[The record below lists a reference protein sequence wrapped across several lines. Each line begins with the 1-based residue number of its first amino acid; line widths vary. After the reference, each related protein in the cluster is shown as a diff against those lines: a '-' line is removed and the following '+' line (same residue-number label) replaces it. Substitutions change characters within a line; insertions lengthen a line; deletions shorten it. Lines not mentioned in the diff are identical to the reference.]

1 MRPRIDREPGMRLLR
16 TKSKLALGVLAVFGL
31 AFAGWAYYR
40 ANLQWIP
47 AGYVGIKFNARS
59 GADRSRLYEPQA
71 YFTGPFEQFYLYPT
85 RIQNAVYTQD
95 PTAGESKS
103 ADGILITTN
112 DTANTTF
119 DVSVIYRIDKAN
131 VFVAFD
137 TFGPIPIETIQS
149 QHIRRAVREE
159 SSVVGNQ
166 YDVYSLMGPKR
177 VDASNMLS
185 ERLRA
190 KLAPKGI
197 TIIQAMILNAYP
209 SQDLVTKI
217 HNNVNSVTGVQIAT
231 LNQQIA
237 TMQNQIN
244 IVNAQATQEA
254 QKITGAGTGAKSLD
268 IIDLELAEEAAKRW
282 NGEFSKVEGGSNKTI
297 VLNGSTLFG
306 ENRR

>member
-1 MRPRIDREPGMRLLR
+1 MLILFVV
-16 TKSKLALGVLAVFGL
+16 ALI
-31 AFAGWAYYR
+31 GWTYYR
-40 ANLQWIP
+40 LNLQWIP
-47 AGYVGIKFNARS
+47 AGYVGIRFNARS
-59 GADRSRLYEPQA
+59 GADRTRLYQPQA

-95 PTAGESKS
+95 PTAGEAKS
-103 ADGILITTN
+103 ADGILVTTN

-119 DVSVIYRIDKAN
+119 DVSVIYRIDKEN
-131 VFVAFD
+131 VFKAFD

-166 YDVYSLMGPKR
+166 YDVYALMGPKR
-177 VDASNMLS
+177 VDASQMLT
-185 ERLRA
+185 ERLRG

-237 TMQNQIN
+237 TTQNLIN

-254 QKITGAGTGAKSLD
+254 QRITGSGTVAKSLD
-268 IIDLELAEEAAKRW
+268 IIDLELAEEAAKKW
-282 NGEFSKVEGGSNKTI
+282 NGSLTKIQGGGNKSVI
-297 VLNGSTLFG
+297 VDAAGLLGGN
-306 ENRR
+306 NK

>member
-1 MRPRIDREPGMRLLR
+1 MKVLR
-16 TKSKLALGVLAVFGL
+16 TKSKLSLSILAILVLGLV
-31 AFAGWAYYR
+31 GWTYYR
-40 ANLQWIP
+40 LNLQWVP
-47 AGYVGIKFNARS
+47 AGYVGIKFNARA
-59 GADRSRLYEPQA
+59 GADRSRVYEPQA

-95 PTAGESKS
+95 TTAGEAKS

-112 DTANTTF
+112 DTANTIF
-119 DVSVIYRIDKAN
+119 DVSVIYRIEKQN
-131 VFVAFD
+131 VFLAFD

-177 VDASNMLS
+177 VEASQMLTD
-185 ERLRA
+185 RLKE
-190 KLAPKGI
+190 KLSKKGI
-197 TIIQAMILNAYP
+197 TIIQSMILNAYP

-254 QKITGAGTGAKSLD
+254 QRITGAGTVAKSLD

-282 NGEFSKVEGGSNKTI
+282 NGSLSKIEGGSNKSII
-297 VLNGSTLFG
+297 VNGGNIFG
-306 ENRR
+306 GK

>member
-1 MRPRIDREPGMRLLR
+1 MKIFK
-16 TKSKLALGVLAVFGL
+16 TKSKLAIGCMTVFVVGL
-31 AFAGWAYYR
+31 IGWTYYR
-40 ANLQWIP
+40 MNLQWIP
-47 AGYVGIKFNARS
+47 AGYVGIKFNARA
-59 GADRSRLYEPQA
+59 GADRSRVYEPQA

-95 PTAGESKS
+95 PTAGEAKA

-119 DVSVIYRIDKAN
+119 DVSVIYRIDKNN
-131 VFVAFD
+131 VFLAFD

-177 VDASNMLS
+177 VEASQMLS
-185 ERLRA
+185 ERLRD
-190 KLAPKGI
+190 KLAKKGI

-244 IVNAQATQEA
+244 VVNAQATQEA
-254 QKITGAGTGAKSLD
+254 QRITGAGTVAKSLD
-268 IIDLELAEEAAKRW
+268 IIDLELAEEAAKKW
-282 NGEFSKVEGGSNKTI
+282 NGSLSKVEGSGNKTI
-297 VLNGSTLFG
+297 VVNGSDLFG
-306 ENRR
+306 GK

>member
-1 MRPRIDREPGMRLLR
+1 MKIIK
-16 TKSKLALGVLAVFGL
+16 TKTKLFVVSGAFVFLALI
-31 AFAGWAYYR
+31 GWSYYR
-40 ANLQWIP
+40 LNLQWIP
-47 AGYVGIKFNARS
+47 AGYVGIKFNARA

-119 DVSVIYRIDKAN
+119 DVSVIYIIEKKN

-177 VDASNMLS
+177 VEASEKLTQ
-185 ERLRA
+185 RLRA
-190 KLAPKGI
+190 KLSYKGI

-217 HNNVNSVTGVQIAT
+217 HNNVNSVTGVQIAQ

-254 QKITGAGTGAKSLD
+254 QRITGSGTVAKSLD

-282 NGEFSKVEGGSNKTI
+282 NGSLTKIQGGGNKSII
-297 VLNGSTLFG
+297 VNGADLFG
-306 ENRR
+306 GK

>member
-1 MRPRIDREPGMRLLR
+1 MTIIKTKLKRLILFI
-16 TKSKLALGVLAVFGL
+16 SIPLLILI
-31 AFAGWAYYR
+31 GWTYYR
-40 ANLQWIP
+40 LNLQWIP

-59 GADRSRLYEPQA
+59 GADRSRVYEPKA

-85 RIQNAVYTQD
+85 RIQNAIYTQD
-95 PTAGESKS
+95 PNAGESKS

-119 DVSVIYRIDKAN
+119 DVSVIYRIDRNN
-131 VFVAFD
+131 VFRAFD

-166 YDVYSLMGPKR
+166 YDIYALMGPKR
-177 VDASNMLS
+177 VEASQMLTQ
-185 ERLRA
+185 RLRE
-190 KLAPKGI
+190 KMSYKGI
-197 TIIQAMILNAYP
+197 TILQAMILNAYP

-237 TMQNQIN
+237 TLQNQIN
-244 IVNAQATQEA
+244 VVNAQATQEA
-254 QKITGAGTGAKSLD
+254 QKITGAGTVAKSLD
-268 IIDLELAEEAAKRW
+268 IIDLELAQAAAEKW
-282 NGEFSKVEGGSNKTI
+282 NGQFSKVEGTGNRTVI
-297 VLNGSTLFG
+297 LNGSDILG
-306 ENRR
+306 GDNK

>member
-1 MRPRIDREPGMRLLR
+1 MKLFKTKTRLGCGIL
-16 TKSKLALGVLAVFGL
+16 SGFLVILFGW
-31 AFAGWAYYR
+31 GYYR
-40 ANLQWIP
+40 ANLQWVP
-47 AGYVGIKFNARS
+47 AGYVGIKYNARS
-59 GADRSRLYEPQA
+59 GTDRTKLYKPAA
-71 YFTGPFEQFYLYPT
+71 YFTGPFDQFYFYPT

-95 PTAGESKS
+95 QSAGEAKS
-103 ADGILITTN
+103 ADGILITTS

-119 DVSVIYRIDKAN
+119 DVSVIYRIDPEN
-131 VFVAFD
+131 VFKAFD

-177 VDASNMLS
+177 VEASQMLS
-185 ERLRA
+185 DRLRD
-190 KLAPKGI
+190 KLAKKGI

-244 IVNAQATQEA
+244 VVNAQATQES

-282 NGEFSKVEGGSNKTI
+282 NGEFSAVEGNGNRPI
-297 VLNGSTLFG
+297 ILNGSDLFG
-306 ENRR
+306 GAQK

>member
-1 MRPRIDREPGMRLLR
+1 MKNLKTKWRRLILF
-16 TKSKLALGVLAVFGL
+16 LGLPLLAVI
-31 AFAGWAYYR
+31 GWGIYR

-59 GADRSRLYEPQA
+59 GADRSRVYEPAA

-95 PTAGESKS
+95 PNAGEEKS
-103 ADGILITTN
+103 ADGILITTS
-112 DTANTTF
+112 DTANTVF
-119 DVSVIYRIDKAN
+119 DVSVIYRIDRQN
-131 VFVAFD
+131 VFRAFD
-137 TFGPIPIETIQS
+137 TFGPIPIETIQA

-166 YDVYSLMGPKR
+166 FDVYALMGPKR
-177 VDASNMLS
+177 VEASEMLS
-185 ERLRA
+185 QRLRE
-190 KLAPKGI
+190 KLTPKGV

-237 TMQNQIN
+237 TLQNQIN
-244 IVNAQATQEA
+244 VVNAQAAQEA
-254 QKITGAGTGAKSLD
+254 QKITGAGTVAKSLD
-268 IIDLELAEEAAKRW
+268 IIDLELAQAAAEKW
-282 NGEFSKVEGGSNKTI
+282 NGQFSRIAGSGNRT
-297 VLNGSTLFG
+297 VVVNGSDIFG
-306 ENRR
+306 GDK

>member
-1 MRPRIDREPGMRLLR
+1 MKVLK
-16 TKSKLALGVLAVFGL
+16 TKSKLVGCVTGLVIITLLG
-31 AFAGWAYYR
+31 WTYYR
-40 ANLQWIP
+40 LNLQWIP
-47 AGYVGIKFNARS
+47 AGYVGIRFNARS
-59 GADRSRLYEPQA
+59 GADRSKVYEPQA

-95 PTAGESKS
+95 PSAGESKS

-119 DVSVIYRIDKAN
+119 DVSVIYRIDKGD
-131 VFVAFD
+131 VFRAFD

-166 YDVYSLMGPKR
+166 YDVYALMGPKR
-177 VDASNMLS
+177 VEASLKLS
-185 ERLRA
+185 DRLKG
-190 KLAPKGI
+190 KLAAKGI

-244 IVNAQATQEA
+244 VVNAQATQEA
-254 QKITGAGTGAKSLD
+254 QRITGAGTVAKSLD
-268 IIDLELAEEAAKRW
+268 IIDLELAEEAAKKWDGSLSR
-282 NGEFSKVEGGSNKTI
+282 VEGGSNKTI
-297 VLNGSTLFG
+297 ILNGSNLFG
-306 ENRR
+306 GNGKK

>member
-1 MRPRIDREPGMRLLR
+1 MKFLK
-16 TKSKLALGVLAVFGL
+16 TKSKLSVITLTVILLGAI
-31 AFAGWAYYR
+31 GWFYYR
-40 ANLQWIP
+40 LNLQWVP
-47 AGYVGIKFNARS
+47 AGDVGIKFNARS
-59 GADRSRLYEPQA
+59 GADRSRVYEPQA

-95 PTAGESKS
+95 PTAGEAKS

-119 DVSVIYRIDKAN
+119 DVSVIYMIEKKN
-131 VFVAFD
+131 VFLAFD

-166 YDVYSLMGPKR
+166 YDVYALMGPKR
-177 VDASNMLS
+177 VEASEKLS
-185 ERLRA
+185 DRLKD
-190 KLAPKGI
+190 KLAKKGI

-254 QKITGAGTGAKSLD
+254 QRITGSGTVAKSLD

-282 NGEFSKVEGGSNKTI
+282 NGSLTKIQGGGNKSII
-297 VLNGSTLFG
+297 VDGSDMFG
-306 ENRR
+306 RKR

>member
-1 MRPRIDREPGMRLLR
+1 MKLFKTR
-16 TKSKLALGVLAVFGL
+16 SKLALGCLT
-31 AFAGWAYYR
+31 AFIVGAAGWSYYR
-40 ANLQWIP
+40 MNLQWIP

-119 DVSVIYRIDKAN
+119 DVSVIYRIDKKD
-131 VFVAFD
+131 VFLAFD

-177 VDASNMLS
+177 VEASEMLS

-244 IVNAQATQEA
+244 VVNAQATQEA

-282 NGEFSKVEGGSNKTI
+282 NGEFSKIEGGGSKSII
-297 VLNGSTLFG
+297 VNGSNILG
-306 ENRR
+306 QSKR

>member
-1 MRPRIDREPGMRLLR
+1 MKVIR
-16 TKSKLALGVLAVFGL
+16 TKSKLGCGLLAVIVLVGI
-31 AFAGWAYYR
+31 GWAYYR
-40 ANLQWIP
+40 LNLQWIP

-59 GADRSRLYEPQA
+59 GADRSRVFEPAA
-71 YFTGPFEQFYLYPT
+71 YFTGPFETFYLYPT

-95 PTAGESKS
+95 PNAGEVKS

-119 DVSVIYRIDKAN
+119 DVSVIYRIDRKD
-131 VFVAFD
+131 VFLAFD
-137 TFGPIPIETIQS
+137 TFGPIAIDVIQS

-159 SSVVGNQ
+159 TSVVGNQ

-177 VDASNMLS
+177 VEASEKLTQQ
-185 ERLRA
+185 LRD
-190 KLAPKGI
+190 KLASKGI
-197 TIIQAMILNAYP
+197 TIVQAMILNAYP

-244 IVNAQATQEA
+244 VVNAQATQEA
-254 QKITGAGTGAKSLD
+254 QRITGSGTGAKSLA
-268 IIDLELAEEAAKRW
+268 IIDLELAEEAAKKW
-282 NGEFSKVEGGSNKTI
+282 NGEFSKVEGGGKTI
-297 VLNGSTLFG
+297 ILNGSDLLG
-306 ENRR
+306 DQK

>member
-1 MRPRIDREPGMRLLR
+1 MKFIKTR
-16 TKSKLALGVLAVFGL
+16 SKLTIGCATVLFLALI
-31 AFAGWAYYR
+31 GWSYYR
-40 ANLQWIP
+40 LNLQWIP

-59 GADRSRLYEPQA
+59 GADRTRVYEPQA

-119 DVSVIYRIDKAN
+119 DVSVIYRIDKKD
-131 VFVAFD
+131 VFRAFD
-137 TFGPIPIETIQS
+137 TFGPIPIETIQA

-166 YDVYSLMGPKR
+166 YDIYALMGPKR
-177 VDASNMLS
+177 VEASKMLS
-185 ERLRA
+185 DRLKE
-190 KLAPKGI
+190 KLAQKGI
-197 TIIQAMILNAYP
+197 TILQAMILNAYP

-254 QKITGAGTGAKSLD
+254 QRITGSGTVAKSLD
-268 IIDLELAEEAAKRW
+268 IIDLELAEEAAKKW
-282 NGEFSKVEGGSNKTI
+282 NGSLSKVQGAGNKTI
-297 VLNGSTLFG
+297 VLNGSGLFG
-306 ENRR
+306 EGK

>member
-1 MRPRIDREPGMRLLR
+1 MKKLLN
-16 TKSKLALGVLAVFGL
+16 TKRRVFGCAGALLFLALL
-31 AFAGWAYYR
+31 GWGYYR

-59 GADRSRLYEPQA
+59 GADRSRLYEPAA

-95 PTAGESKS
+95 PNAGESKA

-119 DVSVIYRIDKAN
+119 DVSVIYRIEKDN
-131 VFVAFD
+131 VFRAFD
-137 TFGPIPIETIQS
+137 TFGPIPIETIQA

-177 VDASNMLS
+177 VEASMALL
-185 ERLRA
+185 ERLKG
-190 KLAPKGI
+190 KLGSKGI
-197 TIIQAMILNAYP
+197 TILNAMILNAYP

-244 IVNAQATQEA
+244 VVNARATQEA
-254 QKITGAGTGAKSLD
+254 QQITGAGTGTKSLD
-268 IIDLELAEEAAKRW
+268 IIDLELAEEAARKW
-282 NGEFSKVEGGSNKTI
+282 NGEFSKVEGGGNKTI
-297 VLNGSTLFG
+297 VVNGSGLFG
-306 ENRR
+306 DKN